1 MLPTQTAIPLNSI
14 QYERACILFNIGA
27 MYAALGCAENRSNV
41 EGIKRACALFQNAA
55 GCFAHVQTTVL
66 PLIRLTLDDK
76 DPCSPDLS
84 KSCLEALSTLY
95 LAQAQECFWQK
106 AVLGPSRIDSSLN
119 QIAECSMT
127 DRLKN
132 GTIAKLS
139 AQVSEFYDQA
149 LQLAKDSQGGGNGT
163 WPVFSFPSVCCL
175 ALPEK
180 ALNVLLQHIITHMS
194 IKQAHFAAAS
204 QYRKSSDDLGSN
216 RY

>member
-1 MLPTQTAIPLNSI
+1 MLLAESCSRSIPNQL
-14 QYERACILFNIGA
+14 E
-27 MYAALGCAENRSNV
+27 
-41 EGIKRACALFQNAA
+41 
-55 GCFAHVQTTVL
+55 
-66 PLIRLTLDDK
+66 LD
-76 DPCSPDLS
+76 
-84 KSCLEALSTLY
+84 
-95 LAQAQECFWQK
+95 
-106 AVLGPSRIDSSLN
+106 
-119 QIAECSMT
+119 QIANARMI

-139 AQVSEFYDQA
+139 AQVSEFYEQA

-163 WPVFSFPSVCCL
+163 WPVFSFPSVSSF

-180 ALNVLLQHIITHMS
+180 APDVLLQHIITHMS